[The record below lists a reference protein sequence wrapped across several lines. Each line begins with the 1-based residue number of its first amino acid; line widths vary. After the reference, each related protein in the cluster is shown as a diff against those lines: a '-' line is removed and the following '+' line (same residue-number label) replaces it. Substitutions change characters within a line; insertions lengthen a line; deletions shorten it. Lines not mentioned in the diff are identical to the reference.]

1 MTSLK
6 ETTEYK
12 TFEDLEIYKAARE
25 FRKKIYSLA
34 KKLPEYE
41 KYNLAGQMRRAAVSL
56 TNCIAEGH
64 GRFHYQE
71 NIQFLRQSRGS
82 LEEIIDDIN
91 VCIDESYADLDRL
104 NKLKQEGYIVLKRLN
119 GYIKYLRKYLIY
131 PFNLFKTIYPSCFS
145 LFNRSRSA

>member
-119 GYIKYLRKYLIY
+119 GYIKYLRKCKDEMK
-131 PFNLFKTIYPSCFS
+131 N
-145 LFNRSRSA
+145 

>member
-104 NKLKQEGYIVLKRLN
+104 NKLKQEGYVVLKRLN
-119 GYIKYLRKYLIY
+119 GYIKYLRKCKDEME
-131 PFNLFKTIYPSCFS
+131 N
-145 LFNRSRSA
+145 

>member
-12 TFEDLEIYKAARE
+12 TFEDLEIYKLARE

-119 GYIKYLRKYLIY
+119 GYIKYLRKC
-131 PFNLFKTIYPSCFS
+131 KDEMED
-145 LFNRSRSA
+145 

>member
-1 MTSLK
+1 MTNLK
-6 ETTEYK
+6 ETTKYK
-12 TFEDLEIYKAARE
+12 TFEDLEIYKLARE

-119 GYIKYLRKYLIY
+119 GYIKYLRKC
-131 PFNLFKTIYPSCFS
+131 KDEMKD
-145 LFNRSRSA
+145 

>member
-6 ETTEYK
+6 KTTEYK

-104 NKLKQEGYIVLKRLN
+104 NKLKQEGYVVLKRLN
-119 GYIKYLRKYLIY
+119 EYIKYLRKC
-131 PFNLFKTIYPSCFS
+131 KDEMKD
-145 LFNRSRSA
+145 